1 MPRYLLFILISLV
14 APSLGLLSAPN
25 LNANDGSLQ
34 SAIAR
39 ARHAAKPVDESS
51 GHWWVQNPTHGLNA
65 RVSADGL
72 SLRVRSP
79 GDSSHFHFTRWHTSG
94 LGYGANIIALSPG
107 TVRGSAEASDRIEII
122 RPGLV
127 EWFVN
132 RPSGLEHGYT
142 LTEAPSDRAAD
153 LPLRLEMTLEGDLD
167 GRITEDGRH
176 VTLHDES
183 GKEILRYEKLKVWDA
198 TGREL
203 IARMTGEKRL
213 LAVEV
218 DDTGAVYPLTI
229 DPTFVQRNYLKS
241 SNSGTEDE
249 FGRSLAIDVDTIIV
263 GAPGEDSNATGV
275 NGIESDNSLSNAGAA
290 YIFVR
295 SGNTWTQQAYLKASN
310 AGEGDRFGASVSID
324 GDIAVVGAPEE
335 DGKAGAAYVF
345 ERGGTI
351 WSPRGILKASNAGAN
366 DVFGLSVSVSGDR
379 IIVGA
384 SSEDSDA
391 IGINGDGGNNLR
403 SGSGAAYIFSREG
416 IFWTQ
421 EAYLKASNTGL
432 RDQFGFSVAI
442 SGDTALVSAREESSN
457 ATGSNGDGSNDL
469 AYASGAA
476 YVFLWNGSAWEQQAY
491 LKASNTRES
500 STFGDSVALDGDTA
514 VIGARSEDGASSGV
528 GGDQQDFNS
537 QDSGAAYVFVRNG
550 TSWTQQAYLKASNN
564 GMEDYFG
571 SSVDLSGDYAIVGA
585 HGESSDA
592 TGING
597 DGENNLANSSGAA
610 YVFRREGTN
619 WFHQDYLKSSN
630 SEVLD
635 IFGIAV
641 AVDGTTAVVGAAFDD
656 SASAL
661 IDGDQ
666 SDNSAVKSGAA
677 YVFSLAAP
685 GKTSTGNLKKF
696 KTTRVGR
703 KSKSSRLVITNTG
716 ELPLTNVKY
725 LLGGKAK
732 KDFRIIAPLDTTL
745 DAGESATI
753 KISFKPKASG
763 KRSATLKVN
772 SNSDPVSVKLSGK
785 GR

>member
-1 MPRYLLFILISLV
+1 MPRYLLFILISFGAL
-14 APSLGLLSAPN
+14 SSGLLSAPSSD
-25 LNANDGSLQ
+25 ANDGSLQ
-34 SAIAR
+34 STIAR

-51 GHWWVQNPTHGLNA
+51 GHWWVQNPAHGLNA
-65 RVSADGL
+65 RVTEDGL
-72 SLRVRSP
+72 SLRVRRP
-79 GDSSHFHFTRWHTSG
+79 GDSSHFHFTRWRTTG
-94 LGYGANIIALSPG
+94 LGYGANVIALSPG

-142 LTEAPSDRAAD
+142 LTSALSGRAAD

-229 DPTFVQRNYLKS
+229 DPTFVQRNYLKA
-241 SNSGTEDE
+241 SNTGTEDE
-249 FGRSLAIDVDTIIV
+249 FGRSVAIDEDTIIV
-263 GAPGEDSNATGV
+263 GAPGEDSGATSV
-275 NGIESDNSLSNAGAA
+275 NGSESDNTLTDAGAA
-290 YIFVR
+290 YVFVR
-295 SGNTWTQQAYLKASN
+295 SGNSWAQQAYLKASN
-310 AGEGDRFGASVSID
+310 AGAGDRFGASVSID

-403 SGSGAAYIFSREG
+403 SGSGAAYIFVREG
-416 IFWTQ
+416 IFWNQ
-421 EAYLKASNTGL
+421 QAYLKASNAGISD
-432 RDQFGFSVAI
+432 RFGISVAI
-442 SGDTALVSAREESSN
+442 SGDTALVGATEESSN

-491 LKASNTRES
+491 LKASNTWVV

-514 VIGARSEDGASSGV
+514 VIGARLEDGASSGV
-528 GGDQQDFNS
+528 GGDQQDFDS
-537 QDSGAAYVFVRNG
+537 IDSGAAYVFVRDG

-571 SSVDLSGDYAIVGA
+571 GSVDLSGDYAIIGA
-585 HGESSDA
+585 AGESSDA
-592 TGING
+592 IGLNG
-597 DGENNLANSSGAA
+597 NGENDLANASGAA
-610 YVFRREGTN
+610 YLFRREGTN
-619 WFHQDYLKSSN
+619 WFHQDYMKSSN
-630 SEVLD
+630 AEPID
-635 IFGIAV
+635 IFGVSV
-641 AVDGTTAVVGAAFDD
+641 AIDSSTVVVGAPFED
-656 SASAL
+656 SASSL

-666 SDNSAVKSGAA
+666 SDNNGEDSGAA

-685 GKTSTGNLKKF
+685 GKTMIGNLKKF
-696 KTTRVGR
+696 KTTPVGR
-703 KSKSSRLVITNTG
+703 KSKSSQLVITNTG
-716 ELPLTNVKY
+716 ELPLTGLKFV
-725 LLGGKAK
+725 LGGKAK